1 MPPLT
6 DPVILA
12 QFQAVVA
19 NWNYTGYVTAK
30 DVALAWIA
38 DELGGLSLKD
48 VAKAM
53 HKFLTSGGIIDQVW
67 ETRPQWNQWPFHYDF
82 RFPIGGREVYL
93 EVVLQ
98 DDDPSDPTIHIVSI
112 HDA

>member
-6 DPVILA
+6 DPLILG
-12 QFQAVVA
+12 QFQAVLA
-19 NWNYTGYVTAK
+19 NWKYTGYVTAK
-30 DVALAWIA
+30 EVALAWIA
-38 DELGGLSLKD
+38 DELSGLSLKD

-53 HKFLTSGGIIDQVW
+53 HKFLTGGGIIDQVQ
-67 ETRPQWNQWPFHYDF
+67 ETRPEWSAWPFHYDF
-82 RFPIGGREVYL
+82 RFSIGDRDVYMEVL
-93 EVVLQ
+93 LQ